1 MTILVLNNIL
11 KPRVFMSFWD
21 PRFKTPPYDLCFH
34 GLFKQAQLCEKS
46 ALFEFSV
53 TRRFQVQV
61 LAQLLGPEV
70 PVPSGTPFP
79 LEASKI
85 MENSHGKDG

>member
-1 MTILVLNNIL
+1 
-11 KPRVFMSFWD
+11 
-21 PRFKTPPYDLCFH
+21 LCFH

-70 PVPSGTPFP
+70 PVPHFRWRLQKSWKIAMEKMDDNCGSPPDFFGPPQDWNLWFP
-79 LEASKI
+79 QMWKKRNI
-85 MENSHGKDG
+85 